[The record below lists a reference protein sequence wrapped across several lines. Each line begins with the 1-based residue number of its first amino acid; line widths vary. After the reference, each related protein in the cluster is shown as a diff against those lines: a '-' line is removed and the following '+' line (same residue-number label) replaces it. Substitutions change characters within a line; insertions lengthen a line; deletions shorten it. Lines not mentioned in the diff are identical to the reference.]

1 MGMPNLSLDHNTQ
14 DAQMQ
19 SVLGQVLQ
27 WRMPKER
34 LEERTQTDV
43 RSIDSTQGGK
53 VYNIKKIEQISQ
65 VHSARIQ
72 NWQRLADCE

>member
-1 MGMPNLSLDHNTQ
+1 MPSLSYDRNTQ

-53 VYNIKKIEQISQ
+53 V
-65 VHSARIQ
+65 
-72 NWQRLADCE
+72 